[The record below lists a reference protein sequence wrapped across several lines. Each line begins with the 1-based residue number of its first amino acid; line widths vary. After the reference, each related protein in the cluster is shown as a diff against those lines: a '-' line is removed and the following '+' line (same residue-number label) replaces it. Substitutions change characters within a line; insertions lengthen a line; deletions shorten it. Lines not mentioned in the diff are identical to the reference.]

1 MLTRPLDGISLVP
14 LLTSSD
20 MPERTKPLVWTYYNA
35 INDAR
40 VAMRIGP
47 WKVLARL
54 NSGKFPRYENLTP
67 QRLQQAKGA
76 TLTDFEIYK
85 VSEGP
90 GETLNLAGRG
100 LENEQ
105 QLTQQLESE
114 YRSLVNDSFAW
125 DRQAE

>member
-14 LLTSSD
+14 LLTSGN

-85 VSEGP
+85 VSEDP